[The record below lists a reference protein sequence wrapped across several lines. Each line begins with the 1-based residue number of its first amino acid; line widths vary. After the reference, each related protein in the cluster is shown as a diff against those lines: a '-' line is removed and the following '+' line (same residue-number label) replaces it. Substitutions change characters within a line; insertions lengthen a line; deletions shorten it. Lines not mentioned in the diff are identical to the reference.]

1 MWGHKTLLASLGVL
15 LVAYVCRPTI
25 RPAFVLR
32 PPANPS
38 DPPRLPSHLSRRVL
52 VAGGGLAGLSA
63 ALELSERGYQV
74 TIREA
79 GNVLGGRLSTRHVH
93 LLHNQTFAIEHGFHA
108 WFGNYHV
115 FADIRKRLGLD
126 RFFKPWHAVQF
137 VFKEASYHPETLVS
151 EGPYPLN
158 LLRIV
163 LRSPNLRLVDA
174 ILSTLHVPD
183 LVWFNHANI
192 YQTYD
197 DVSFSEYA
205 KAKRIAPR
213 FYDILYAPSLS
224 VTVNERENLS
234 AAEMVG
240 LLPPPPTPPPTYLP
254 THLSQLTYNHVYFL
268 SHPRADRREVAMTDH
283 HTAVIGPWQ
292 QRLEE
297 LGAVVEL
304 NRRVGGLH
312 FLDDGTIQLQ
322 DDDEDA
328 RFDHVVL
335 ATNLHGVKA
344 VLAASSSALHP
355 DALASLRDQVSHL
368 EHAPPYKVLRAFFDK
383 RLEGAYAGETVL
395 ETPDAAPVNLVAQY
409 HLLEEESARWAASTG
424 GSVLEFHLYTWEGGV
439 EAGEDVHALWAYL
452 QPTVCTYIL
461 PELCRRNF
469 TLLDGAVAHH
479 DDFPSFRKGLH
490 RYRPMSR
497 TPAEIGLPGLALAG
511 DWLATD
517 YPSALMERAVA
528 TGREAANVVLLQDG
542 VRQVPL
548 PVTTPHGP
556 GLRVWLS

>member
-1 MWGHKTLLASLGVL
+1 MRPKTLLASVAAL
-15 LVAYVCRPTI
+15 LVAYVCRPTT

-38 DPPRLPSHLSRRVL
+38 DPPRLPSHVSRRVL

-63 ALELSERGYQV
+63 ALELSERGYHV

-79 GNVLGGRLSTRHVH
+79 ADVLGGRLSTRQVH
-93 LLHNQTFAIEHGFHA
+93 LLRLRETFAIEHGFHA

-115 FADIRKRLGLD
+115 FGDIRKRLGLD

-163 LRSPNLRLVDA
+163 LRSPNLRLIDA
-174 ILSTLHVPD
+174 ILSLLHVPD
-183 LVWFNHANI
+183 LMWFNHADV
-192 YQTYD
+192 YKLYD

-205 KAKRIAPR
+205 LAKYIAPR

-224 VTVNERENLS
+224 VTVNERQNLS
-234 AAEMVG
+234 AAEM
-240 LLPPPPTPPPTYLP
+240 
-254 THLSQLTYNHVYFL
+254 LTYNHLYFL
-268 SHPRADRREVAMTDH
+268 SHPGADRREVTMTDH

-312 FLDDGTIQLQ
+312 FLEDGTVRLN
-322 DDDEDA
+322 DEDV

-344 VLAASSSALHP
+344 VLAASSSFPNP
-355 DALASLRDQVSHL
+355 DALAALRHQVSHL

-383 RLEGAYAGETVL
+383 RLEGAYADETVL

-439 EAGEDVHALWAYL
+439 EADEDVHALWAYL

-461 PELCRRNF
+461 PELCTRNF

-497 TPAEIGLPGLALAG
+497 TPAELGLPRLALAG

-556 GLRVWLS
+556 GLRVWLP